1 MHIKEQM
8 ISYVLGMVGVLA
20 VGEKE
25 VLEYSECLGKGKR
38 VDASIQNRHLCKFD
52 NERAL
57 VL

>member
-1 MHIKEQM
+1 M
-8 ISYVLGMVGVLA
+8 ISYALGMVGVLA